1 MTKAEFVETIAVR
14 ANLTKAAA
22 ERVLNAL
29 LHTVQ
34 ESLVEESHL
43 TLTGF
48 GTFSIENR
56 KARQGRN
63 PQTGQP
69 LVIPAGK
76 QIRLTAG
83 KLLRESLRSRNDA

>member
-1 MTKAEFVETIAVR
+1 MTKADFVETIAAR
-14 ANLTKAAA
+14 SNLTKAAA
-22 ERVLNAL
+22 ERVLNAFL
-29 LHTVQ
+29 DAMQ
-34 ESLVEESHL
+34 ESLVTESRV

-48 GTFSIENR
+48 GTFSVESR

-76 QIRLTAG
+76 NIRLTAG
-83 KLLRESLRSRNDA
+83 KQLKEALQGSKTA